1 MTSTEELTCEG
12 ARVGRWRGE
21 GSMTRRGPLDGI
33 SSSSPRLPK
42 QAQRHGKKCEGEFPI
57 EKPHG
62 ISLVVYVGSI
72 YYEKKC
78 ISLNLDDTF
87 RSDLPIL

>member
-1 MTSTEELTCEG
+1 
-12 ARVGRWRGE
+12 
-21 GSMTRRGPLDGI
+21 MTRRGPLDGI

-62 ISLVVYVGSI
+62 ISLVVYVHSI